1 MKTPTPEHIRYLARM
16 AAQGISEADA
26 EAQHLARVAERMRR
40 FRAGEMRGAD
50 ALRRSDVA

>member
-1 MKTPTPEHIRYLARM
+1 MKIPTPEHIRYLARM

-26 EAQHLARVAERMRR
+26 EAQHLARVADRMRR